1 MKNALRTV
9 ICGAVFAAL
18 ITTLPGCNDSEGMN
32 TPEPNLGPAVPQN
45 PGSANAT
52 GVTFDKTALDAT
64 SDGGTITFQN
74 IGAPGWFPSRRDPAV
89 GPCDAESSGTCCM
102 AKYVITSDSLTPW
115 DEDLIMTL
123 RGPMIVKQIAA
134 YQPDSTNVTQWSR
147 VSMWDNASPTV
158 MTGIAFKGNNTETA
172 GFQGIVGNTCLVN
185 VSTNR
190 KFATGTGSMPYCPP
204 TSDTQYWGWI
214 GSKMII
220 LQAYMPRLSASGIPA
235 AQNCGNDTTN
245 GWYDAPWI
253 GLSHGEMVRSGA
265 FGSCQ
270 CYAKDPTQWW
280 LADGCG
286 QFNVF
291 EVVNDNNSSQNF
303 DVFSTNFFGYAG
315 YVGEGPCGQAC
326 KVSGLDPKVD
336 LVNKSTS
343 LEASTGAT
351 SSPTKGPGAAFRRP
365 ETGYRLFVILLDV
378 KTRQVQLALIHP
390 ANVPASVASLLPGLP
405 AQVSRATI
413 DNVLALRLPA
423 PNSAVINK

>member
-1 MKNALRTV
+1 MKKRLCAIACLVLSTACLMTACFNSGENA
-9 ICGAVFAAL
+9 
-18 ITTLPGCNDSEGMN
+18 SE
-32 TPEPNLGPAVPQN
+32 TNLGPAAPEGPGKSGN
-45 PGSANAT
+45 PPAGT
-52 GVTFDKTALDAT
+52 LVKTALDAT
-64 SDGGTITFQN
+64 SDGGTLTFQN
-74 IGAPGWFPSRRDPAV
+74 IGAAGWFPSRRDPAV

-134 YQPDSTNVTQWSR
+134 YQPDSANVSVWNLA
-147 VSMWDNASPTV
+147 SMWDGASPTV

-190 KFATGTGSMPYCPP
+190 KFATGAGSMPYCPP

-220 LQAYMPRLSASGIPA
+220 IQAFMPRLATGAIDTTK
-235 AQNCGNDTTN
+235 NCGNDPTN
-245 GWYDAPWI
+245 NWYDAPWI

-270 CYAKDPTQWW
+270 CYAKDPAEWY

-286 QFNVF
+286 QFNAF
-291 EVVNDNNSSQNF
+291 EVVNDNDASQNF

-315 YVGEGPCGQAC
+315 YIGQGPCGGAC
-326 KVSGLDPKVD
+326 NVKGLDPKID
-336 LVNKSTS
+336 LIVKQTNV
-343 LEASTGAT
+343 EATGGAICT
-351 SSPTKGPGAAFRRP
+351 PTNAPSVAFRRP
-365 ETGYRLFVILLDV
+365 ETGYRFFVILLDV

-390 ANVPASVASLLPGLP
+390 ANVPATVASLLPGLP

-413 DNVLALRLPA
+413 DNVLALRLPG
-423 PNSAVINK
+423 PNSAVIR